1 MLKMQSGC
9 CQRITKPSL
18 TPIHAILFKPP
29 CSSCLTLPLTPHL
42 NYHKPQSIKPTPNP
56 SSSNQ
61 YPLPSNQF
69 SSTPYHISN
78 PPVHS
83 TSSPLLPPSTSTY
96 SYTFPPPPNLSHFQ
110 PFPLTPLFHINIFLH
125 LFYPPNFL
133 LQPFPHLTLHL
144 HSPPFTRNPSPSF
157 PPATSTYSYTY
168 FLSQTFYAN
177 TRPAQHYFA
186 LPTLLLHTPTP
197 SPSLPPPTSTYF
209 YTLFLPQTFTLCT
222 HFEMQ
227 VFQKN

>member
-83 TSSPLLPPSTSTY
+83 TSSP
-96 SYTFPPPPNLSHFQ
+96 PPPGRGRQWLGGAVGGATVGGGEGGGKH
-110 PFPLTPLFHINIFLH
+110 H
-125 LFYPPNFL
+125 LPRVKC
-133 LQPFPHLTLHL
+133 T
-144 HSPPFTRNPSPSF
+144 TC
-157 PPATSTYSYTY
+157 T
-168 FLSQTFYAN
+168 
-177 TRPAQHYFA
+177 
-186 LPTLLLHTPTP
+186 TLLVHTFETSIRWLARAPVTLVTP
-197 SPSLPPPTSTYF
+197 A
-209 YTLFLPQTFTLCT
+209 
-222 HFEMQ
+222 
-227 VFQKN
+227 